1 MMSELHQRQ
10 QPLVIFDNADF
21 ERIKAMPK
29 DAAEILRAANASATY
44 LDLSFELGI
53 PLGTVKSRLHR
64 ARQRLEKLRA
74 ADRQKETTP

>member
-1 MMSELHQRQ
+1 MMGELRERQ
-10 QPLVIFDNADF
+10 QPLVIFDNADLAH
-21 ERIKAMPK
+21 IKAMPK

-64 ARQRLEKLRA
+64 ARKRLEKLRT
-74 ADRQKETTP
+74 ADHQKDTMP